1 MRSLTLER
9 NFHEMEEH
17 EQDQIFAKLAIA
29 RIDEAL
35 KSENPMNHYKALQVV
50 RDYIWYLVKE

>member
-1 MRSLTLER
+1 MT
-9 NFHEMEEH
+9 EE

-35 KSENPMNHYKALQVV
+35 KSDDPMDHYKALQVV
-50 RDYIWYLVKE
+50 RDYVWYLVKE